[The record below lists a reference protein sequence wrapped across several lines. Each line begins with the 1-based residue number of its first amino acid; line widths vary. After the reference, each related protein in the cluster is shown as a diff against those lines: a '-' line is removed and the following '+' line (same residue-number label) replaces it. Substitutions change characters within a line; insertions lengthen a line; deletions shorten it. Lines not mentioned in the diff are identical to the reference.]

1 MPGADHLIIL
11 PTVHDLKRG
20 QMRCRIGPHC
30 APADYNM
37 GLESGTACAGLG
49 LCSSAEEVPPLGK
62 TPLQKS
68 VVTETIFDFRQ
79 THFTVHSVSDSL
91 PYVLCKFLEFWQQS
105 FMAFKAYLKVDNDV
119 LLPAVL
125 GLAVV
130 SLTVIALYL
139 LRRRKVAAQA
149 GGSRYVTSL
158 DGSQVRRSTR
168 CNNFLAIEC
177 SDYDLKMG

>member
-1 MPGADHLIIL
+1 
-11 PTVHDLKRG
+11 
-20 QMRCRIGPHC
+20 
-30 APADYNM
+30 
-37 GLESGTACAGLG
+37 
-49 LCSSAEEVPPLGK
+49 
-62 TPLQKS
+62 
-68 VVTETIFDFRQ
+68 
-79 THFTVHSVSDSL
+79 
-91 PYVLCKFLEFWQQS
+91 
-105 FMAFKAYLKVDNDV
+105 MAFKAYLKVDNDV

-168 CNNFLAIEC
+168 CNTFLAVEC
-177 SDYDLKMG
+177 SDYDLKVG